1 MSCVDKASILGEGA
15 YWNQEMTRN
24 GVLTAIHACATI
36 LDSSLFTVNSWIA
49 LDKEVVEYGED
60 ESYEKRVEDLTDF
73 GRNGEYYWPKTGLQ
87 ICST

>member
-36 LDSSLFTVNSWIA
+36 LDSSLFTVNSWIC
-49 LDKEVVEYGED
+49 
-60 ESYEKRVEDLTDF
+60 
-73 GRNGEYYWPKTGLQ
+73 TG
-87 ICST
+87 